1 MTSEDC
7 HCEEALERLQAYLD
21 SELARLD
28 ANRLQQHIDDCA
40 SCLDQ
45 VDYERRI
52 RALLRR
58 SCLEK
63 APEELR
69 VRVRTQLTVIRTTY
83 RHS

>member
-1 MTSEDC
+1 MSRDDC

-21 SELARLD
+21 SELASLD
-28 ANRLQQHIDDCA
+28 ADRLQQHIDDCA

-45 VDYERRI
+45 VAYERQI

-69 VRVRTQLTVIRTTY
+69 IRVRSQLTVIRATY
-83 RHS
+83 RTS